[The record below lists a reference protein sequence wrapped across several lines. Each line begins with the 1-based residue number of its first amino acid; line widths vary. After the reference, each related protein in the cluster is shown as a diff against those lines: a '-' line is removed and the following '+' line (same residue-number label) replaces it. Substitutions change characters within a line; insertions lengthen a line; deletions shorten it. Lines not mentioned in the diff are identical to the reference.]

1 MTAPRVILHVDMDAF
16 FASVEQRDDPSLRGK
31 PVLVGGTSGRGVVTA
46 ASYEARKFGCRSA
59 MPMAQAMRLCPQALV
74 VKGRHGVYSAV
85 SRQVMTILESFSPD
99 VQPVSIDEAYL
110 DCSGVL
116 RHHATGQPDAD
127 GFGAGH
133 RIAEQIRRRVR
144 AELGLTCSVG
154 VAGNKFVA
162 KVASDLN
169 KPDGLCV
176 IRPEEARDVLGPLP
190 IGVLRGV
197 GPHAAEK
204 FIALGIRTVAQL
216 RDADAARLLS
226 LSAQFGDQLDAWQ
239 RMCHGH
245 DDRRVHAGEAQK
257 SIGKEQTF
265 RQDDGDMGR
274 LLAVLMKQAEHVCRE
289 LREARL
295 LCRTV
300 TIKIR
305 TGDFVT
311 VTRSCTLDRPASS
324 VADVFP
330 VAERLLREWGAGNRV
345 PGGGV
350 LPLRLLG
357 ISLHQLTD
365 QQQLDLFA
373 AKADER
379 HDKLDA
385 VSDAIVAKFGSG
397 AISRLRSLGAAKRDD
412 SNKR

>member
-1 MTAPRVILHVDMDAF
+1 MDAF

-85 SRQVMTILESFSPD
+85 SRQVMTILESLSPD
-99 VQPVSIDEAYL
+99 LQPVSIDEAYL

-116 RHHATGQPDAD
+116 RHHSTGQPDAD
-127 GFGAGH
+127 GFGAGQL
-133 RIAEQIRRRVR
+133 IAEQIRRRVR

-204 FIALGIRTVAQL
+204 FTALGIRTVAQL
-216 RDADAARLLS
+216 RDADSTKLLALTS
-226 LSAQFGDQLDAWQ
+226 QFGDQLDAWQ

-265 RQDDGDMGR
+265 RQDDGDLGR
-274 LLAVLMKQAEHVCRE
+274 LLAVLMKQTEHVCRE
-289 LREARL
+289 LRETKL

-305 TGDFVT
+305 TGDFLT

-397 AISRLRSLGAAKRDD
+397 AISRLRSLGASRPDD
-412 SNKR
+412 SNRR